1 MSKKDIFGTVLIIAG
16 YGLTLYRVYKLLS
29 DEMNRKLEGIKD
41 RVTTLEIGYATL
53 RVGEHDDLK

>member
-29 DEMNRKLEGIKD
+29 DEIDRKLEKIKD

>member
-16 YGLTLYRVYKLLS
+16 YGLTIYRLYKLLS
-29 DEMNRKLEGIKD
+29 DEVDKKLEKIKD

>member
-1 MSKKDIFGTVLIIAG
+1 MSKKNVLGVALIVTG
-16 YGLTLYRVYKLLS
+16 YGLAIYGVYNLLR
-29 DEMNRKLEGIKD
+29 DEVDRKLEAIKD

>member
-1 MSKKDIFGTVLIIAG
+1 MSKKNIFGVALIVAG
-16 YGLTLYRVYKLLS
+16 YGMAIWGIYNLIL
-29 DEMNRKLEGIKD
+29 DEVNKKLESIKD